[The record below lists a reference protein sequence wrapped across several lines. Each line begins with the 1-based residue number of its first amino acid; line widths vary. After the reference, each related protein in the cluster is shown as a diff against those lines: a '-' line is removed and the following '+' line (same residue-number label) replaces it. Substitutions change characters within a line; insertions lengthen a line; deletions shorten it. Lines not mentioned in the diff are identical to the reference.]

1 MPNKYYK
8 AYKFVVGGKKRPG
21 IVGVKPKS
29 GGVVDEFKARKL
41 KQLGRTQRTLKSQD
55 KQISTEID
63 KAKKRGA
70 TRKQLVKGRKFQR
83 DSRRAQREGDKLR
96 KDGLRIGKA
105 KGGKVDDK
113 KKTKKPLGG
122 KLKKPRP
129 GSYDYQLQETMKPPY
144 KRKEMK
150 KGGKALKPVD
160 KEKNPGLAK
169 LPTQVRN
176 KMGYMKKGGRVKK
189 FPDLSGDGKVTKKDI
204 LMGRGV
210 IKKKKFGGGKK

>member
-1 MPNKYYK
+1 MANKYYK
-8 AYKFVVGGKKRPG
+8 AYKFVVGGKSRPG

-55 KQISTEID
+55 KQIGTEIG

-70 TRKQLVKGRKFQR
+70 SRKDLVKGRKFQR
-83 DSRRAQREGDKLR
+83 DSRRAQREGDKLK
-96 KDGLRIGKA
+96 KDVLRIGKA
-105 KGGKVDDK
+105 QGGVAA
-113 KKTKKPLGG
+113 PMR
-122 KLKKPRP
+122 PR
-129 GSYDYQLQETMKPPY
+129 D
-144 KRKEMK
+144 KRKPMDTRRKERENFAPK
-150 KGGKALKPVD
+150 KDLKRPTPD
-160 KEKNPGLAK
+160 QKGLQK
-169 LPTQVRN
+169 LPEKVRN

>member
-1 MPNKYYK
+1 MANKYYK
-8 AYKFVVGGKKRPG
+8 AYKFVVGGKSRPG

-41 KQLGRTQRTLKSQD
+41 KQLGKTQRRLKSQD
-55 KQISTEID
+55 KEISTEIG

-70 TRKQLVKGRKFQR
+70 SRKDLVKGRKFQR

-96 KDGLRIGKA
+96 KDVLRVGRA
-105 KGGKVDDK
+105 MGGIAE
-113 KKTKKPLGG
+113 
-122 KLKKPRP
+122 KPR
-129 GSYDYQLQETMKPPY
+129 D
-144 KRKEMK
+144 KRKPMDTRRKERENFAPK
-150 KGGKALKPVD
+150 KDLKRPTPD
-160 KEKNPGLAK
+160 QKGLQK
-169 LPTQVRN
+169 LPEKVRN

-210 IKKKKFGGGKK
+210 LKKKNGKKKFGGGKK